1 MSTITPIRA
10 SSAPTFAELG
20 VPDGLVGTLTARGI
34 AEPFAIQALTLADG
48 LAGRDLS
55 GRAPTGSGKTLAFG
69 IPLAVRTSHAKP
81 KNPTG
86 LVLVPT
92 RELAKQVC
100 EELEWLGHGRKLRV
114 AAVYGGAGFG
124 PQLRAL
130 RRGVDVLVACPG
142 RLTDLLERKEVNL
155 GSVEVVVVDE
165 ADRMADMGF
174 LPTVKDLLDRTPT
187 NRQTLLFSAT
197 LDGAVDTLV
206 RRYQR
211 DPVRHLLPDDPKDA
225 LLAQHLWWKVEREE
239 KTQLCADVIR
249 LSGPTIVFCKTK
261 HGSDAVA
268 KRLARLGVRAQVI
281 HGNRSQSQRERALE
295 DFARGKVDALI
306 ATDVVARGIHVD
318 DVACVVN
325 FDLPHDEKDYV
336 HRAGRTARAGASG
349 TIVTFVPRESAKAA
363 TKLQRALG
371 DRSRI
376 DVPNR
381 DALASLTP
389 DAVSD
394 RTPEPAVAPAPRV
407 DDWKPKKNK
416 KTAPASRASS
426 AQPGKSHTHDPD
438 STSDSTSDRSPIR
451 GEIKWFDA
459 RRGFGFIVR
468 TGADDLFVHGSE
480 IKAAKNRRIEEGQLV
495 DYEIGAGRRGIE
507 AQNVRLVA

>member
-1 MSTITPIRA
+1 MSTITSPRA
-10 SSAPTFAELG
+10 VGAPSFADLG
-20 VPDGLVGTLTARGI
+20 VPDGLVGTLAARGI
-34 AEPFAIQALTLADG
+34 AAPFPIQALTVADG
-48 LAGRDLS
+48 LAGRDLC

-69 IPLAVRTSHAKP
+69 IPLAVNTSHAKP
-81 KNPTG
+81 KHPTG

-174 LPTVKDLLDRTPT
+174 LPTVKDLLDRTPDT
-187 NRQTLLFSAT
+187 RQTLLYSAT
-197 LDGAVDTLV
+197 LDGAIDTLV

-211 DPVRHLLPDDPKDA
+211 DPVRHMLPDDPKDA
-225 LLAQHLWWKVEREE
+225 LLAQHLWWKVERED

-249 LSGPTIVFCKTK
+249 LAGPTIVFCKTK

-349 TIVTFVPRESAKAA
+349 SIVTFVPRESTKAA

-376 DVPNR
+376 DTPNR
-381 DALASLTP
+381 ESLASLTP
-389 DAVSD
+389 SAVSD
-394 RTPEPAVAPAPRV
+394 RPEPAVVEAPRV
-407 DDWKPKKNK
+407 DEWKPKKQK
-416 KTAPASRASS
+416 KTAPATKATCARPEKAR
-426 AQPGKSHTHDPD
+426 PHD
-438 STSDSTSDRSPIR
+438 SDSASIR

-459 RRGFGFIVR
+459 RRGFGFIMVA
-468 TGADDLFVHGSE
+468 GADDLFVHGSE